1 MLSNH
6 QKCASSISVIHMK
19 PTRSRQ
25 TWLVVIIPPM
35 LEYQFRFSGK
45 ILHLCISHTTSKKKQ
60 PDDYPNLLLF
70 DLGASCIENHL
81 NIKNWGG
88 VSSRVAYSRSC
99 TSHFWLAQRSLSTS
113 RVKPICILLIALFP
127 SFSPLSKFS
136 RNRLCQPTT
145 IDTRHRGPVG
155 VPTRTINM
163 EVL

>member
-1 MLSNH
+1 LRRGLFQSGTVDH
-6 QKCASSISVIHMK
+6 AQAISG
-19 PTRSRQ
+19 
-25 TWLVVIIPPM
+25 
-35 LEYQFRFSGK
+35 F
-45 ILHLCISHTTSKKKQ
+45 
-60 PDDYPNLLLF
+60 
-70 DLGASCIENHL
+70 
-81 NIKNWGG
+81 
-88 VSSRVAYSRSC
+88 
-99 TSHFWLAQRSLSTS
+99 AQRSLSTS